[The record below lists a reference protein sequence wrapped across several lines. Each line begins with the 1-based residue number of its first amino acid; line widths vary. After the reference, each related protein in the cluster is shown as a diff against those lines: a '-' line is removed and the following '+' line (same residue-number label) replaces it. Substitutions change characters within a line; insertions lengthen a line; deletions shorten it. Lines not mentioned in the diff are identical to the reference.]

1 MNFFHM
7 VPLDFSR
14 SPSCNLP
21 IVISSFIYLF
31 SSFLSFQAVQT
42 VKYACSVTD
51 HSLVLGGKI
60 ALLKKGLFFCHEQV
74 KKAGKIERKID
85 QYEWLKN

>member
-7 VPLDFSR
+7 VSLDFSR

-21 IVISSFIYLF
+21 IVISSFINLF

-60 ALLKKGLFFCHEQV
+60 ALLKKGLFFCHEQAKRLSSV
-74 KKAGKIERKID
+74 SKKC
-85 QYEWLKN
+85 